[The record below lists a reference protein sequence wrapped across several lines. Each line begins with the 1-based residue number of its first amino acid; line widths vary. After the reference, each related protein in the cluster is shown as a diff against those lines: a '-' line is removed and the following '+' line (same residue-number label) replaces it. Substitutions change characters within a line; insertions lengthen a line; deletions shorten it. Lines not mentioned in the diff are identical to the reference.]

1 MLLAGLV
8 VGLVLIAAVGIG
20 WYVLEQPKQPDFW
33 RLAARHPDN
42 AYDWFVSHEGW
53 VVIDPGAGRVKKPK
67 GPGYTGPF
75 ILWVPKLGGKRVLVY
90 GEAGR
95 VEESQEAFIRVFRQY
110 GE

>member
-1 MLLAGLV
+1 
-8 VGLVLIAAVGIG
+8 
-20 WYVLEQPKQPDFW
+20 
-33 RLAARHPDN
+33 
-42 AYDWFVSHEGW
+42 
-53 VVIDPGAGRVKKPK
+53 VKKPK